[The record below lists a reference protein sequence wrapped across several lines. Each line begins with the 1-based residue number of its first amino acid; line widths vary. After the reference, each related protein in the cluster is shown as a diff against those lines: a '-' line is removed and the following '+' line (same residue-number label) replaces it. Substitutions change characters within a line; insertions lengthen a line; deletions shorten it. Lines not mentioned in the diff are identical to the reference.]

1 VPSYFYTAK
10 SLKGESK
17 TGTIEAKDEHQLA
30 RILREQ
36 GFVLISANLEGEKN
50 KKRIFE
56 ISLSFLRRVSLT
68 EKLIF
73 TRNLQVM
80 ISAGLS
86 LPRTLKT
93 LALQTKSEKFKRAL
107 LNIMEEVNKGNSFSD
122 SLAKY
127 PDIFSELFIS
137 MIKIG
142 EESGTLEKVLKTLSH
157 QLETE
162 NELKS
167 KIKGAMIYPAV
178 IISAMIGIGILM
190 LIIVVPK
197 LAETFKD
204 FNIELPLT
212 TKITVFIGTFLAQ
225 RWYLVFLMI
234 IVFAFLL
241 RIIIKTKEGK
251 KFIDS
256 LTLKI
261 PIISNFIKKTNSAF
275 TVRTL
280 GSLIAAG
287 VPLVRSL
294 EITAGTLGNSYFKKA
309 ILDAVEE
316 VRKGQKLSVVLEP
329 YQNLYSPI
337 VIQMIAVGEETGET
351 SGILMKLA
359 DFFDEEISNATKNLA
374 SVIEPVLMIVIGA
387 AVGFFAISMIQPM
400 YSMLGAIQ

>member
-1 VPSYFYTAK
+1 MSKYFYNAK
-10 SLKGESK
+10 SLGGESK
-17 TGTIEAKDEHQLA
+17 SGIIEAKDEHQLA
-30 RILREQ
+30 KILHEQ
-36 GFVLISANLEGEKN
+36 GFVLISSNLEGKEKKN
-50 KKRIFE
+50 RLDF
-56 ISLSFLRRVSLT
+56 SLPFFKGVSLA
-68 EKLIF
+68 EKMMF

-80 ISAGLS
+80 ISAGLP

-93 LALQTKSEKFKRAL
+93 LAVQSKSEKFRKAL
-107 LNIMEEVNKGNSFSD
+107 LGIMEEVTRGNSFSD

-137 MIKIG
+137 MIKVG
-142 EESGTLEKVLKTLSH
+142 EESGTLDSVLKTLGH

-190 LIIVVPK
+190 LIMVVPK
-197 LAETFKD
+197 LAETFEE

-212 TKITVFIGTFLAQ
+212 TRITVFMGTFLAQ
-225 RWYLVFLMI
+225 RWYLLIFLI
-234 IVFAFLL
+234 IVFIPFL
-241 RIIIKTKEGK
+241 RTITKTRGGK

-256 LTLKI
+256 LILKI
-261 PIISNFIKKTNSAF
+261 PIISTLIKKINSAF

-287 VPLVRSL
+287 VPLVRGL
-294 EITAGTLGNSYFKKA
+294 EITAGTLGNSYFRGA
-309 ILDAVEE
+309 ISAAVEE
-316 VRKGQKLSVVLEP
+316 VKKGEKLSTVLEK
-329 YQNLYSPI
+329 YQNLYLPI

-351 SGILMKLA
+351 SSILMKLA
-359 DFFDEEISNATKNLA
+359 DFFEDEVSNATKNLT
-374 SVIEPVLMIVIGA
+374 SIIEPVLMIVIGA

-400 YSMLGAIQ
+400 YSMLGSL

>member
-1 VPSYFYTAK
+1 MPSYFYTAK